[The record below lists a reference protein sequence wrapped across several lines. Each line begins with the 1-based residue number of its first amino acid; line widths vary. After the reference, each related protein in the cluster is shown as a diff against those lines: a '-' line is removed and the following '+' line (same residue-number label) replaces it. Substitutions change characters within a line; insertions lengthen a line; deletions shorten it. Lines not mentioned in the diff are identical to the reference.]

1 MPIFAWTSIPI
12 NVGGL
17 QSFGA
22 FRIILDFRPEL
33 IVETPRA
40 TGREAGATITW
51 PTQRILMS
59 IFAWTSIPT
68 NVEGLQSFGAFRTIL
83 YFLTETRRPYAIGHG
98 TRRGSDN
105 TLA

>member
-1 MPIFAWTSIPI
+1 MPLFAWAGVPI

-40 TGREAGATITW
+40 TGREAGATKPW
-51 PTQRILMS
+51 PRQRI
-59 IFAWTSIPT
+59 
-68 NVEGLQSFGAFRTIL
+68 
-83 YFLTETRRPYAIGHG
+83 
-98 TRRGSDN
+98 
-105 TLA
+105 